1 MVARVLT
8 ALAVITACVTS
19 PADAQFR
26 RGMLAESTEIL
37 LYPHQAPALLL
48 PAGRVEVELRS
59 ATGAPARVVERL
71 HDLLARQLSENDRR
85 LEVVEKG
92 GGVVVTATVVEWNE
106 SRHSSTKYVS
116 EQRQVG
122 TKQVK
127 DKNGNWK
134 SEPVYEYGRNKPSVV
149 ISAAAGLRLEVR
161 RRSGGTPVAD
171 ETARHQIRE
180 EHLVEA
186 GPPSR
191 DAVEDML
198 LDNVVRKGAGRISPG
213 RASIRVLLARS
224 DDVDRL
230 NQLAQERKWQ
240 DWLSGLEAVKPN
252 RDKKRDAYRL
262 HNLAVAHEAM
272 AYESTDAEDWRA
284 RLGLASNLIAGA
296 ATQNASEKYIT
307 EAANRIASSIAAY
320 SRLIE
325 LYASAG
331 TAAARP
337 SPAATTPAARAA
349 SGSKPPATPPAMSN
363 QDVIDL
369 RSAGLDDDNL
379 IAAVKDAQAVSFDLS
394 PAGLKTL
401 LAGQVSNRVITAM
414 RARSPKP

>member
-48 PAGRVEVELRS
+48 PAGRVEVELRN

-71 HDLLARQLSENDRR
+71 RDLLARQLSENDRR

-106 SRHSSTKYVS
+106 SRNNSTRYAS

-171 ETARHQIRE
+171 ETARHEIRE
-180 EHLVEA
+180 EILVEE

-191 DAVEDML
+191 DAGAAHV
-198 LDNVVRKGAGRISPG
+198 DNVVRKGAGRISPG

-240 DWLSGLEAVKPN
+240 DWLKGAPGREAEP
-252 RDKKRDAYRL
+252 RQ
-262 HNLAVAHEAM
+262 EA
-272 AYESTDAEDWRA
+272 
-284 RLGLASNLIAGA
+284 
-296 ATQNASEKYIT
+296 
-307 EAANRIASSIAAY
+307 
-320 SRLIE
+320 
-325 LYASAG
+325 
-331 TAAARP
+331 
-337 SPAATTPAARAA
+337 
-349 SGSKPPATPPAMSN
+349 
-363 QDVIDL
+363 
-369 RSAGLDDDNL
+369 
-379 IAAVKDAQAVSFDLS
+379 
-394 PAGLKTL
+394 
-401 LAGQVSNRVITAM
+401 
-414 RARSPKP
+414 

>member
-19 PADAQFR
+19 SADAQFR

-48 PAGRVEVELRS
+48 PAGRVEVELRN

-171 ETARHQIRE
+171 ETARHEIRE
-180 EHLVEA
+180 EVLVEA

-240 DWLSGLEAVKPN
+240 DWLSGLEAGSRTGTRSVTPTGCTTSPW
-252 RDKKRDAYRL
+252 RTRRWL
-262 HNLAVAHEAM
+262 
-272 AYESTDAEDWRA
+272 YESTDAEDWRV

-296 ATQNASEKYIT
+296 ATQERQREVTLPKPRTAS
-307 EAANRIASSIAAY
+307 
-320 SRLIE
+320 
-325 LYASAG
+325 
-331 TAAARP
+331 
-337 SPAATTPAARAA
+337 
-349 SGSKPPATPPAMSN
+349 PPASPP
-363 QDVIDL
+363 
-369 RSAGLDDDNL
+369 
-379 IAAVKDAQAVSFDLS
+379 IAD
-394 PAGLKTL
+394 
-401 LAGQVSNRVITAM
+401 
-414 RARSPKP
+414 

>member
-1 MVARVLT
+1 M
-8 ALAVITACVTS
+8 
-19 PADAQFR
+19 
-26 RGMLAESTEIL
+26 
-37 LYPHQAPALLL
+37 
-48 PAGRVEVELRS
+48 
-59 ATGAPARVVERL
+59 
-71 HDLLARQLSENDRR
+71 
-85 LEVVEKG
+85 
-92 GGVVVTATVVEWNE
+92 
-106 SRHSSTKYVS
+106 
-116 EQRQVG
+116 
-122 TKQVK
+122 
-127 DKNGNWK
+127 
-134 SEPVYEYGRNKPSVV
+134 
-149 ISAAAGLRLEVR
+149 
-161 RRSGGTPVAD
+161 
-171 ETARHQIRE
+171 
-180 EHLVEA
+180 
-186 GPPSR
+186 
-191 DAVEDML
+191 
-198 LDNVVRKGAGRISPG
+198 
-213 RASIRVLLARS
+213 LLARS

-296 ATQNASEKYIT
+296 ATENASEKYIT
-307 EAANRIASSIAAY
+307 EAANRIASSISAY
-320 SRLIE
+320 SRLME

-331 TAAARP
+331 TSAARP
-337 SPAATTPAARAA
+337 SPAATTPPARAA
-349 SGSKPPATPPAMSN
+349 SGSRPPATPPAMSN

>member
-1 MVARVLT
+1 
-8 ALAVITACVTS
+8 
-19 PADAQFR
+19 
-26 RGMLAESTEIL
+26 
-37 LYPHQAPALLL
+37 
-48 PAGRVEVELRS
+48 
-59 ATGAPARVVERL
+59 
-71 HDLLARQLSENDRR
+71 LARQLSENERR
-85 LEVVEKG
+85 LEVVEEVVEKG

-171 ETARHQIRE
+171 ETARHEIRE
-180 EHLVEA
+180 EILVEE
-186 GPPSR
+186 GPPTR

-296 ATQNASEKYIT
+296 ATENASEKYIT
-307 EAANRIASSIAAY
+307 EAANRIASSISAY
-320 SRLIE
+320 SRLID

-331 TAAARP
+331 ISAARP
-337 SPAATTPAARAA
+337 SPAATTPPARTA
-349 SGSKPPATPPAMSN
+349 SGSRPPATPPAAPAAPPAMSN

-379 IAAVKDAQAVSFDLS
+379 IAAVKVAQAVSFDLS
-394 PAGLKTL
+394 PAGLKML
-401 LAGQVSNRVITAM
+401 LAGKVSNRVITAM